1 MEIRTQKGTITPAL
15 LLIASAFII
24 IIYGLLFILGLQFEY
39 SHRQVASDKAL
50 HFAEAGIDYYR
61 WHLNV
66 DPDDFKDGT
75 GSGSGPYEHDYNDP
89 QGGKIGEYS
98 LLIDAPTDSNPVV
111 TITST
116 GWTTQYPRVKR
127 TIVAKYG
134 RVSLTRFAFLHNS
147 NVWFGDD
154 VTINGPVFS
163 NGGIRL
169 DGHNTSTVESSKVT
183 YTCGEESG
191 CNPDNDGNYPTK
203 PGVWGNGEIDELW
216 SWGVTPID
224 FDSIKVNFN
233 TMKDAANDPAIG
245 VYLAPTANQGYHLV
259 FSDNGDVTIYEVTG
273 VDIIKGYSLEY
284 GCENLAQEITSQ
296 TILGTYSVADKQII
310 FAEGNVWI
318 EGVVKGKITVVAAKY
333 PLGSYN
339 TTVWI
344 TQNITYL
351 DKSGDN
357 KLGLI
362 SEKDIVFGRD
372 VPDYFKINGALLA
385 QNGRTIRH
393 HYGKQG
399 CKSQGNDKIK
409 NEFEFYGS
417 LISNQ
422 RSYWNFSSGQGSPA
436 SGFTKSILDYD
447 STLLNDPPPYFPSTG
462 EYEFISWEEIKN

>member
-1 MEIRTQKGTITPAL
+1 M
-15 LLIASAFII
+15 
-24 IIYGLLFILGLQFEY
+24 
-39 SHRQVASDKAL
+39 
-50 HFAEAGIDYYR
+50 
-61 WHLNV
+61 
-66 DPDDFKDGT
+66 
-75 GSGSGPYEHDYNDP
+75 
-89 QGGKIGEYS
+89 
-98 LLIDAPTDSNPVV
+98 
-111 TITST
+111 
-116 GWTTQYPRVKR
+116 
-127 TIVAKYG
+127 
-134 RVSLTRFAFLHNS
+134 
-147 NVWFGDD
+147 
-154 VTINGPVFS
+154 
-163 NGGIRL
+163 
-169 DGHNTSTVESSKVT
+169 
-183 YTCGEESG
+183 
-191 CNPDNDGNYPTK
+191 
-203 PGVWGNGEIDELW
+203 
-216 SWGVTPID
+216 
-224 FDSIKVNFN
+224 
-233 TMKDAANDPAIG
+233 
-245 VYLAPTANQGYHLV
+245 
-259 FSDNGDVTIYEVTG
+259 
-273 VDIIKGYSLEY
+273 
-284 GCENLAQEITSQ
+284 
-296 TILGTYSVADKQII
+296 ADKRII